1 MIGICVISHG
11 SLASGLKDSCEL
23 ILGEQTQFLTVG
35 LRDGDDFD
43 EFKESALNSI
53 KEVNHDKGVLVFV
66 DLFGASPYNSVLF
79 SFPELISS
87 GIDVR
92 MITGVN
98 LPMIIEA
105 CDKRMSLD
113 LDELF
118 YKVIH
123 SGKEYIIGMDDK
135 LNQTL

>member
-1 MIGICVISHG
+1 MIGICIISHG

-23 ILGEQTQFLTVG
+23 ILGEQAQLLTIG
-35 LRDGDDFD
+35 LRGGDDFE
-43 EFKESALNSI
+43 EFKKSVLNSI
-53 KEVNHDKGVLVFV
+53 KQVDHNKGVLVFV
-66 DLFGASPYNSVLF
+66 DLFGASPYNSVLLT
-79 SFPELISS
+79 FPELISS

-105 CDKRMSLD
+105 CDKRENMD
-113 LDELF
+113 LNQLF
-118 YKVIH
+118 HKVIH